1 MTKPTVRIPET
12 TIDKSRAERLKNEL
26 LIPAV
31 DRLTQA
37 GAWPDFASG
46 IEIRILNG
54 GMAKAGTKEHL
65 ITVNG
70 MRTGVD
76 WNDAF
81 LETLAART
89 PKTRMEI
96 DVSVNLFEDE
106 IGARMVKLDADPLTT
121 LAHFLAHEIFHLD
134 EPERTRAC
142 GIKKNNR
149 FTALAGG
156 VRPDFPAPWL
166 SAVIKLTETF
176 PAQRKTPATFAKA
189 FDIINECSA
198 DLIGLHWIREAKFD
212 WKAYASKLIELRR
225 ADVARHAASP
235 FIATPYDTADVLESI
250 LANGLPTP
258 QEIHA
263 QCWTLGIE
271 HLLKTGALPA
281 SLTAMLA
288 NLPVLALPE
297 QPANVKIGPINPTS
311 HSAINGP
318 APKQP

>member
-1 MTKPTVRIPET
+1 MTIPTVLIPET
-12 TIDKSRAERLKNEL
+12 TKDKSRAERLKIEL

-46 IEIRILNG
+46 IDIRILNG
-54 GMAKAGTKEHL
+54 GMAKAGTKEHFT
-65 ITVNG
+65 TVNG

-96 DVSVNLFEDE
+96 DVSVSLFDDE
-106 IGARMVKLDADPLTT
+106 IGARMVKLGADPLTT
-121 LAHFLAHEIFHLD
+121 LSHFLAHEIFHLD
-134 EPERTRAC
+134 EPERTQAC
-142 GIKKNNR
+142 RVKKNNR

-166 SAVIKLTETF
+166 SAAIKFTETF

-212 WKAYASKLIELRR
+212 WKTYASKLIELRR
-225 ADVARHAASP
+225 ADVTGHAASP
-235 FIATPYDTADVLESI
+235 FIAAPYDTADVLESI

-263 QCWTLGIE
+263 QCWTLGID
-271 HLLKTGALPA
+271 HLLKTGDLPADLTSMLTALPA
-281 SLTAMLA
+281 LV
-288 NLPVLALPE
+288 LPKE
-297 QPANVKIGPINPTS
+297 KIGQNNPRS